1 MPTPQPLASGSGQ
14 FVLPVGGMSCV
25 RIGVDIEREHE
36 RWAADERENGYVRV
50 RLHLLS
56 SGEGGRQGAIASG
69 YRSHWAFPPEVH
81 TERHDA
87 PLTLESGQ
95 WLDPGSEA
103 VIRLHPLFPGPWPP
117 LVPGT
122 VLTML
127 EGARVVGYAEV
138 LAAIP
143 PTA

>member
-1 MPTPQPLASGSGQ
+1 LRHSLNAAAC
-14 FVLPVGGMSCV
+14 SCV
-25 RIGVDIEREHE
+25 RIAGVDIEHE
-36 RWAADERENGYVRV
+36 RWAAEEREHGYVRA
-50 RLHLLS
+50 RLRLLS
-56 SGEGGRQGAIASG
+56 SSEGGRQGAIATG

-81 TERHDA
+81 HERHDG

-95 WLDPGSEA
+95 WLDPGNETT
-103 VIRLHPLFPGPWPP
+103 IRLHPLFPDLWPN

-122 VLTML
+122 TLTML

-138 LAAIP
+138 LAVAP